1 MDEVEDGKIE
11 VIGPDIK
18 DVKAPAKLP
27 LAIVAEVAGRQMQ
40 EDFEPI
46 LERQIHHLINYA
58 QGLMHI
64 GQRDIAW
71 VRVGKAAVEKGF
83 TLRHM
88 GDILHAKF
96 HQDFGTI
103 FDKVQVKI
111 YTEEAKVKDIR
122 TRPGQSTVSATPG
135 SRA

>member
-1 MDEVEDGKIE
+1 MSNRR
-11 VIGPDIK
+11 P
-18 DVKAPAKLP
+18 KLP
-27 LAIVAEVAGRQMQ
+27 LAIVAEVAGRKMQ

-58 QGLMHI
+58 QGIMHI

-71 VRVGKAAVEKGF
+71 VRVGKGAVEKGF
-83 TLRHM
+83 TLRHL
-88 GDILHAKF
+88 GDILYAKY
-96 HQDFGTI
+96 HQDFGSI

-111 YTEEAKVKDIR
+111 YTEDSKVKEMLEKAR
-122 TRPGQSTVSATPG
+122 AVPTRSAMPA